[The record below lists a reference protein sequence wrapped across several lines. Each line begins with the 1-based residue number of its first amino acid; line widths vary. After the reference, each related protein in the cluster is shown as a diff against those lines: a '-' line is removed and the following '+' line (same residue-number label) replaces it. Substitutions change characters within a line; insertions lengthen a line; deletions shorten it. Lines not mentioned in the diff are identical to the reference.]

1 MPTQPVAPGIT
12 RFDIDE
18 RHGYMVRIRRNGN
31 QINEYF
37 SDKKLGGKRKALTAA
52 KERHAQLVEEL
63 GPAEN
68 ATKNLLTNRNTTGK
82 VGVHV
87 AHSYE
92 TRWAN
97 NEYFAYCA
105 SWKETDGA
113 RKKINFSWSLY
124 GKKEAFELACL
135 ARDKE
140 LTDRDAVVA
149 IREKLKAKAKDAKAK
164 AKDAKVVTIKAKST
178 ATKAKPSVAKSS
190 KTAVSKTAVSKTAV
204 SKSAVSKAKAV
215 KAKAAKA
222 KPVRKAR

>member
-37 SDKKLGGKRKALTAA
+37 SDKKFGGKRKALTAA

-149 IREKLKAKAKDAKAK
+149 IREKLKAKAKDAKVKAK
-164 AKDAKVVTIKAKST
+164 AKDAKVVTSKAKST

-190 KTAVSKTAVSKTAV
+190 KTSVSKTAV

>member
-37 SDKKLGGKRKALTAA
+37 SDKKFGGKRKALTAA

-140 LTDRDAVVA
+140 LTDRDTVVA

-164 AKDAKVVTIKAKST
+164 AKAKDAKVVTSKAKST

-190 KTAVSKTAVSKTAV
+190 KTAVSKSAVSKT
-204 SKSAVSKAKAV
+204 KAV